1 MFPDAFLPNFAIF
14 LVAQAVAWAYLRTGL
29 IPTGIAI
36 IVGSLFFG
44 DTALVARFGFGHV
57 GGIYVGSLLAMQ
69 ALTILAAGWFA
80 IARRRRSRATFRARR
95 DADYKSALIAYMK
108 DEIAGAESLL
118 RPIARVDPWDL
129 PTRVLL
135 ARLAASRGDRAA
147 SRRQFRRARR
157 LDGDQRFKDV
167 IDDGLA
173 TEAGREST
181 DAPVA
186 AAAPDEPSTV
196 ASVS

>member
-14 LVAQAVAWAYLRTGL
+14 LVAQVVAWAYLRTGL
-29 IPTGIAI
+29 IPAGIAI
-36 IVGSLFFG
+36 IVGSLLFG
-44 DTALVARFGFGHV
+44 DAALVARFGFGHL
-57 GGIYVGSLLAMQ
+57 GGIYVGSLIAMQ

-80 IARRRRSRATFRARR
+80 IARWRRSRAAFRGRR

-108 DEIAGAESLL
+108 DEIAIAESLL
-118 RPIARVDPWDL
+118 RPIVRVDPWDL

-135 ARLAASRGDRAA
+135 AKLAASRGDRAA
-147 SRRQFRRARR
+147 ARRQFRRARR

-167 IDDGLA
+167 IDEGLSS
-173 TEAGREST
+173 EVERESG
-181 DAPVA
+181 DAPA